1 LLLSMLLQA
10 HILLTQLTHQL
21 DSLAA
26 AAETV
31 AAAITA
37 DHALQMA
44 ASTGKQT
51 PAAAAAAA
59 SGSSVRR
66 ARAEARR
73 WAFAAAALARCTAR
87 LTGKHMEAG
96 SSSSSSAGGAAL
108 QPEVGGDG
116 SDSSSAALGV
126 VGEVSALV
134 ADATS
139 VDKLSRMYE
148 GWAPWL

>member
-1 LLLSMLLQA
+1 MLLQA

-73 WAFAAAALARCTAR
+73 RAFAAAALARCTAR
-87 LTGKHMEAG
+87 LTGKHKEAG
-96 SSSSSSAGGAAL
+96 NISSSTAGAAL
-108 QPEVGGDG
+108 QREVGGVSG
-116 SDSSSAALGV
+116 GDSSGAAVSVAGD
-126 VGEVSALV
+126 VSALV
-134 ADATS
+134 AAATS